1 MNNVAFV
8 TGTSRGL
15 GEALAA
21 RLLAAGWS
29 VTGIARSASA
39 ALAGPRFTWLR
50 ADLADVE
57 SATAAVHAAMRQ
69 AAAAA
74 PARAILVNNAAMA
87 GPVGRLGEL
96 AARDLC
102 TSLAVNLV
110 APAALANAFCE
121 AFGDARVARRVIN
134 VTSGLAGRAIT
145 GASLYSVA
153 KCGMEMLTRAL
164 AVDDTDPAFTAVTL
178 RPGIIDTEMQVF
190 MRSRS
195 HDDLPDVEM
204 FRHFH
209 DDRQLV
215 AADRVA
221 AVVIAQLVDR
231 DVESGRTYN
240 YAELAASA

>member
-1 MNNVAFV
+1 MSNVAFV

-29 VTGIARSASA
+29 VTGIARSTSA
-39 ALAGPRFTWLR
+39 TLAGPRFTWLR
-50 ADLADVE
+50 ADLGDVE
-57 SATAAVHAAMRQ
+57 AATAAVHVAMQQ
-69 AAAAA
+69 AAATA

-87 GPVGRLGEL
+87 EPVGRLGEL
-96 AARDLC
+96 AARELVA
-102 TSLAVNLV
+102 SLAANLV
-110 APAALANAFCE
+110 APAALANAFCA

-164 AVDDTDPAFTAVTL
+164 AVDHPDPAFAAVTL
-178 RPGIIDTEMQVF
+178 RPGIIDTDMQVF

-195 HDDLPDVEM
+195 RDELPDVEM

-209 DDRQLV
+209 DDGQLV

-221 AVVIAQLVDR
+221 EVVIAQLVDR